1 MWRGSC
7 VPIIRM
13 ATRVPLYLKVICS
26 CCENEAEYENL
37 PLPPP
42 ANSQLVV
49 VRDLSEARALAL
61 FLYRCYFIPL
71 LLVDG
76 HTTRG

>member
-37 PLPPP
+37 PL
-42 ANSQLVV
+42 SESSKLTTCFV
-49 VRDLSEARALAL
+49 VRELSEARRLL
-61 FLYRCYFIPL
+61 SSCIVIVIIPAIS
-71 LLVDG
+71 
-76 HTTRG
+76 

>member
-37 PLPPP
+37 PL
-42 ANSQLVV
+42 SESSKLTTCCV
-49 VRDLSEARALAL
+49 VRELSEARGLAL
-61 FLYRCYFIPL
+61 FLYCYCYYPCY
-71 LLVDG
+71 
-76 HTTRG
+76 

>member
-1 MWRGSC
+1 MRLWDEWECRNVARSLRPDHSHGNQSA
-7 VPIIRM
+7 V
-13 ATRVPLYLKVICS
+13 VFVGYLQLLDP
-26 CCENEAEYENL
+26 ENL
-37 PLPPP
+37 
-42 ANSQLVV
+42 QLVV